1 MGITTKKNSIK
12 LKTFSNKYINYF
24 EATKTNRVNCLEGS
38 IRSGKTIVNIC
49 AFANYIDSC
58 KSGDLF
64 AVSGKTGGL
73 AWTTVGE
80 CKGARTDDG
89 AYGADEGFGLM
100 YMFKGRCH
108 KGVYG
113 RIPCLYVK
121 TKLGKKVAIIFV
133 GAYNKGAKEALR
145 GLTISG
151 WLATELYNHRV
162 DDDDDFIDFML
173 GRMLLGETKI
183 FWDLNPT
190 YPTHKV
196 YLKYLD
202 IYLKKFREGKFNG
215 GYNYVHCTLIDNT
228 TITEEKL
235 AEILN
240 GYSDKTSVSYKR
252 DILGL
257 RACSSGLIFGQFASS
272 KDNWIVK
279 DLKTF
284 LQTNTIDKIRIGVD
298 FGDNKSATTFVASAT
313 INKASGVLVLASAKL
328 DMENGTVD
336 TRKMRDSFKSFV
348 QRVLRLNVGKPFFVY
363 CDCASN
369 VLTNEIR
376 NAIKELA
383 LPFGVT
389 VNPCYKAAI
398 RKRIDCKNMMLNYN
412 RWFVYYEAISVIE
425 STESLVWDSRDG
437 HEDERLDDGSCDVD
451 TADAEEY
458 SWECQ
463 LDLLAKNC
471 SRL

>member
-1 MGITTKKNSIK
+1 MAIVSKKNSIR
-12 LKTFSNKYINYF
+12 LKKFSQPYISYF
-24 EATKTNRVNCLEGS
+24 ESTKSNRVNCLEGS

-49 AFANYIDSC
+49 AFANFIDSC

-80 CKGARTDDG
+80 CKGARTEDG
-89 AYGADEGFGLM
+89 LYGADEGFGLM

-108 KGVYG
+108 KGLYG

-121 TKLGKKVAIIFV
+121 TKQNKKVAIIFV
-133 GAYNKGAKEALR
+133 GAYNKGAKESLR

-173 GRMLLGETKI
+173 GRMLLGECKI

-190 YPTHKV
+190 YPTHRVYKKYLDV
-196 YLKYLD
+196 YLK
-202 IYLKKFREGKFNG
+202 RSNENKFNG
-215 GYNYVHCTLIDNT
+215 GYNYLHCTLKDNST
-228 TITEEKL
+228 VSDAKYI
-235 AEILN
+235 EILD
-240 GYSDKTSVSYKR
+240 GYADKTSVSFKR
-252 DILGL
+252 DILGQ
-257 RACSSGLIFGQFASS
+257 RACSSGLIFSQFASN
-272 KDNWIVK
+272 KPLWVVD

-284 LQTNTIDKIRIGVD
+284 LQTNKLDKIRVGVD

-313 INKASGVLVLASAKL
+313 INNSNGVLVLLSDKL

-336 TRKMRDSFKSFV
+336 SRKIRDSFKSFI
-348 QRVLRLNVGKPFFVY
+348 QRVLGLQVGKPFFVY

-376 NAIKELA
+376 NAIKELH
-383 LPFGVT
+383 LDFGVT

-398 RKRIDCKNMMLNYN
+398 KKRIDCKNMMLNYH
-412 RWFVYYEAISVIE
+412 RWFVYKDAITVIE
-425 STESLVWDSRDG
+425 STESQVWDSRDG

-463 LDLLAKNC
+463 LDLLSKHC
-471 SRL
+471 SQL